1 MPGAEAVPR
10 RICVDAARSTLEV
23 TLGED
28 ADPGGTG
35 RELVACRVT
44 IDIGERGRLLGV
56 EVEPPGSPGSGSAVE
71 PLYIAIEA
79 GGGGLARSA
88 EGMATATLLRGELVA
103 LSLPRRTA
111 GYEITYPDGNQ

>member
-1 MPGAEAVPR
+1 MPGAEVVPR
-10 RICVDAARSTLEV
+10 RICVDAARNTLEI
-23 TLGED
+23 TLGDD
-28 ADPGGTG
+28 ADAG
-35 RELVACRVT
+35 RDLIECRVT

-56 EVEPPGSPGSGSAVE
+56 EVEPPGSPASGSAVE

-79 GGGGLARSA
+79 GEGGLARTA

-111 GYEITYPDGNQ
+111 GYEITYPNGNQ